1 MSSLSIKTL
10 TCSPKYILLVFYT
23 DKRVYQYRVINSEGK
38 ILGTQEIYYTE
49 NGAEKAARSYLVEQN
64 FGR

>member
-23 DKRVYQYRVINSEGK
+23 DQRAYQYRVINSEGK
-38 ILGTQEIYYTE
+38 ILGTQEIYYT
-49 NGAEKAARSYLVEQN
+49 GAIRSRRNRLDKRLIN
-64 FGR
+64 RGI